1 MPRIAVPI
9 TDQEP
14 IVEHGRI
21 DEQEQAHDE
30 SRDGPLEQDRVHFAG
45 DPTRVQEEQRKGEDR
60 HARAAQSHGHGAV
73 LLCGVDVN
81 AAALP
86 AASPGFR
93 RRVEGCPL
101 SFQRSRNRR
110 LVDKVAVGNGSCRE
124 RRSSQPSN
132 NGMSHPHAVKN
143 LDDVIS
149 EIEGRLDEK
158 DEVRELT
165 IKSSRTIA
173 RLSGS
178 AIQAMHRGHDV
189 GTALQ
194 ETREEILKLR
204 SLLKDHPD
212 LYHTGIVENA
222 MQEAGEAFLVHAI
235 LEQDP
240 LPSPKDLGLTD
251 TAYLLGLGDVVGE
264 LRRIALEHLRRGDV
278 KQASGYLEK
287 MERILDSLMRFDYP
301 TALVALKRKQDVAR
315 SLIEKTRGEVAV
327 ASRSQELA
335 DKLDAVREKL

>member
-1 MPRIAVPI
+1 MGPFDHPPVPQCRARLPR
-9 TDQEP
+9 
-14 IVEHGRI
+14 R
-21 DEQEQAHDE
+21 
-30 SRDGPLEQDRVHFAG
+30 SRDGGGRQQRAYLGPGGLHAAARGDSEGAPSVMGLRARAIVLSAAAAESLLRLERSPDPASGSIARRVRSLRSILLADCLHGEVVKQDRI
-45 DPTRVQEEQRKGEDR
+45 PK
-60 HARAAQSHGHGAV
+60 
-73 LLCGVDVN
+73 
-81 AAALP
+81 ALKDKY
-86 AASPGFR
+86 GLENLF
-93 RRVEGCPL
+93 VE
-101 SFQRSRNRR
+101 
-110 LVDKVAVGNGSCRE
+110 
-124 RRSSQPSN
+124 
-132 NGMSHPHAVKN
+132 N
-143 LDDVIS
+143 LDDVLS

-240 LPSPKDLGLTD
+240 LPRPKELGLTD

-264 LRRIALEHLRRGDV
+264 LRRFALEHLRRGDV
-278 KQASGYLEK
+278 KLASAYLEK

-315 SLIEKTRGEVAV
+315 SLIEKTRGKAAV
-327 ASRSQELA
+327 ATRSQELA
-335 DKLDAVREKL
+335 DKLDAHREKLGSAPGRPTRR